1 MSDNQY
7 DIAVIGAGP
16 GGYVAALKAAQMG
29 AKTAVI
35 EKHYLGGT
43 CLNYGCIP
51 SKALLASAELMHK
64 INNASSYGVTVGAP
78 SFDWT
83 AIQKRKDKVLTKLR
97 GGIKGL
103 FGARKVT
110 LYTGSAQ
117 FDGPGKL
124 TVTDPQGKTEAIT
137 AKKVIIASGSVP
149 ARIPGWPTDPNLV
162 CTSDEA
168 LHWDTL
174 PQRLMIVGGGV
185 IGCEFA
191 CMMHEYG
198 VQVTVVEMM
207 PELLPEMEPSLGHA
221 LRQVF
226 TKRGMQ
232 ILTNV
237 KVEDIT
243 AVGAGVKAT
252 ISGGT
257 VLEVDKVLV
266 ATGRRPNTADLNLGS
281 IGLDTDRGFIRVN
294 NRMQP
299 TVNDVYC
306 IGDAN
311 GQCLLAHAA
320 SAHGITAVEDA
331 LGHGKDFD
339 LPIPGA
345 VYTFPEI
352 GSVGMTSVQ
361 AAKQGIPI
369 KIGNFPI
376 GFLGKAMAVGEE
388 FGFAQVI
395 RHREDESLLGIHVIG
410 HNATEIIEAGTA
422 MLTTKASSRDLAE
435 MVFAHPTIGEAVKE
449 AAEDAFDQALHS
461 PPKSVATLMA
471 AVK

>member
-1 MSDNQY
+1 MSNQF

-29 AKTAVI
+29 AKVAVI

-64 INNASSYGVTVGAP
+64 IGNASAYGVTVGSP
-78 SFDWT
+78 SFDWA

-110 LYTGSAQ
+110 LLAGSAQ

-124 TVTDPQGKTEAIT
+124 TVTDAQGKTKAIT
-137 AKKVIIASGSVP
+137 AKKIIIASGSTP

-168 LHWDTL
+168 LHWDAL

-207 PELLPEMEPSLGHA
+207 PELLPEMEPALGQA
-221 LRQVF
+221 LRQTF
-226 TKRGMQ
+226 TKRGME
-232 ILTNV
+232 ILTDV
-237 KVEDIT
+237 KVEDMT
-243 AVGAGVKAT
+243 ASGATVKAT
-252 ISGGT
+252 ISGGK
-257 VLEVDKVLV
+257 VIEVDKVLV
-266 ATGRRPNTADLNLGS
+266 ATGRRPNTADLNLAS

-294 NRMQP
+294 NRMQSS
-299 TVNDVYC
+299 VDDVYC

-352 GSVGMTSVQ
+352 GSVGLTSTQ
-361 AAKQGIPI
+361 AKKQGIPI

-422 MLTTKASSRDLAE
+422 MLTIKASSRDLAE

-471 AVK
+471 TVK